1 MKADHKFAITSHSP
15 HVIEGVYTSGIPCG
29 SLSEGKFW
37 TAFVTLQCKARG
49 GTAVPVFVSDDD
61 CELQFL
67 WQNSSFCVGEEE
79 CSATDPETNYVYDLD
94 GLFSQTWS
102 VSSWRMES

>member
-1 MKADHKFAITSHSP
+1 M
-15 HVIEGVYTSGIPCG
+15 
-29 SLSEGKFW
+29 
-37 TAFVTLQCKARG
+37 
-49 GTAVPVFVSDDD
+49 FVSDDD

-79 CSATDPETNYVYDLD
+79 CSVTDPDTNYVYDLD

-102 VSSWRMES
+102 VSQGMESRCYRKIIDVLDLHL